1 MRGYRRAR
9 GEGEKEI
16 LRPFQARME
25 IQLSLYETSFF
36 LEVSHESKTK
46 LKILLILNAAGRRCP
61 EALLGFISIAET
73 TFG

>member
-46 LKILLILNAAGRRCP
+46 LKNFAYFECSWT
-61 EALLGFISIAET
+61 ALPRGATWFY
-73 TFG
+73 FNF